1 MSLFQDFFLD
11 RYMKLYLS
19 QLITL
24 PHIKQE
30 IWELAF
36 EDTSVPLPLTSV
48 AEPRKEGRRQVS
60 EPAQPAFR
68 TLDRDTPCH
77 PGRLFPTGPTAAGLG
92 VPGAG
97 WRGETEL

>member
-1 MSLFQDFFLD
+1 
-11 RYMKLYLS
+11 MKLYLS

-24 PHIKQE
+24 LHIKQE
-30 IWELAF
+30 IGELAF
-36 EDTSVPLPLTSV
+36 EDASVSLPLTSR
-48 AEPRKEGRRQVS
+48 AEPRKERRRQVP

-77 PGRLFPTGPTAAGLG
+77 PGRLFPTGPMAAGMG

-97 WRGETEL
+97 WGGETGL